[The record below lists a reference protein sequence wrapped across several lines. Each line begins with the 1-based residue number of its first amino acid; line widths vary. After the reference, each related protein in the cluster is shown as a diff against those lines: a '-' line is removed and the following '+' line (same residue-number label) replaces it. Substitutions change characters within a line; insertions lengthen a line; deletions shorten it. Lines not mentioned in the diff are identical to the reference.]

1 MDYFFAET
9 KFKRRWKEFEREGL
23 AAESVE
29 CFAVRETKGSGV
41 YIERNGRY
49 WGVSFLRF

>member
-29 CFAVRETKGSGV
+29 CFAVRETKEVG
-41 YIERNGRY
+41 YILREMDDTGE
-49 WGVSFLRF
+49 FLF